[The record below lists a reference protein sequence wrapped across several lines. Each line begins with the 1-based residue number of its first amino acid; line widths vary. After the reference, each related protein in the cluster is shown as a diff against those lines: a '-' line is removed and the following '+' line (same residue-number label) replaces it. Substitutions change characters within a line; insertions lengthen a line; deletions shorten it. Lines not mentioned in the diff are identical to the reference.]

1 MAGLAQISGGHRA
14 ALFLVVCVGT
24 RLVLVALARSV
35 APHHAPV
42 RYALV
47 AFTAAAAIGF
57 LPHFL
62 FGTRAVAPEA
72 GGVAWWNPI
81 RPLHAALI
89 GLYAVYSL
97 KRYDKTAWLF
107 LLADVALG
115 LAAWSAH
122 RLPLS
127 GGQ

>member
-1 MAGLAQISGGHRA
+1 MPSVMNLPSSHRA
-14 ALFLVVCVGT
+14 ALFLVVCIGT
-24 RLVLVALARSV
+24 RLALVALARNV

-47 AFTAAAAIGF
+47 AFTAVAAIGF

-97 KRYDKTAWLF
+97 KRYDETAWLL

-122 RLPLS
+122 RL
-127 GGQ
+127 